1 MIKIGDIA
9 INAYFVATVMND
21 KVDNRSMVGF
31 SDGRILMI
39 PHSEIGYG
47 PLVDKID
54 WEQQRYAFK

>member
-9 INAYFVATVMND
+9 INPNFVATVMND
-21 KVDNRSMVGF
+21 RVDNRSMVEF

-39 PHSEIGYG
+39 PHSDIAYG

-54 WEQQRYAFK
+54 WEQRNAYR

>member
-9 INAYFVATVMND
+9 INPNFVATVMND
-21 KVDNRSMVGF
+21 RVDNRSMVEF

-39 PHSEIGYG
+39 PHSEIDYDQ
-47 PLVDKID
+47 LVNKID